1 MKLHVEPG
9 GSYTVEF
16 QSYPHS
22 LQYYT
27 LITIIIIAVYLST
40 LHLHTIIG
48 SVTAQP
54 VIQGKP
60 ATITV
65 EVWKLGLIPK
75 THNIKIIIDN
85 KEINIGTIRLTK
97 PRKYKIKIIIKD
109 GNTNLE
115 II

>member
-1 MKLHVEPG
+1 MSSNP
-9 GSYTVEF
+9 T
-16 QSYPHS
+16 PHS

-40 LHLHTIIG
+40 LHPHTIIG

-75 THNIKIIIDN
+75 THNIKIINN
-85 KEINIGTIRLTK
+85 KEINMGNNTPNKTQ
-97 PRKYKIKIIIKD
+97 KIQDKNN
-109 GNTNLE
+109 NTR
-115 II
+115 